1 MVVVEEQKK
10 RGKRWSNCMD
20 VKIYKQG
27 LDMNTVDIIIIT
39 VVSLRAAVV
48 GISL

>member
-1 MVVVEEQKK
+1 
-10 RGKRWSNCMD
+10 MD